1 MEKTFDAA
9 SAEAE
14 IFAKWEAI
22 DAFKAG
28 ANASREETFSIMIP
42 PPNVTGVLHMGHA
55 FNNTLQDILVRW
67 HRMRGFDTLWQP
79 GQDHAGIA
87 TQMVVERQL
96 AEAGNEGRKEL
107 GREKFLEKIWEWKE
121 ESGGTIV
128 NQLKR
133 LGASCDWSR
142 NRFTMDEGFHD
153 AVLKVF
159 VEMYNKDLIYK
170 GNRLVNW
177 DPKFETAISDLEV
190 ENIEVDGHMWHFKY
204 PLADGQTYTYVEKDE
219 DGNVTL
225 TEERDYIAI
234 ATTRPETMLG
244 DGAVAVS
251 PTDERY
257 APIVGKLCEIPVG
270 PKEHRRMIPIITDEY
285 PDPYFGSGSVKIT
298 GAHDFND
305 YAVAKRNNIP
315 MYNLLDTKGSMR
327 EDGRAYAEVATVA
340 MRIAEGAEDFDT
352 AKISSMNLVPD
363 EYRGLDRFDARKAVV
378 KDITDE
384 GLAVMI
390 TNDAGEAVPYVEN
403 KKIMQPFGD
412 RSKVVIEP
420 MLTDQWFVDTAQIV
434 QPAIDAVRSGE
445 TKILPE
451 QDAKVYFHWLEN
463 IEPWCISRQLWW
475 GHQIPVWYGPSV
487 EEVTNPEG
495 PSGQPVEFCASSE
508 TEAKEAAA
516 IFYSEKTER
525 DIRAYAAHE
534 RIEGVEREA
543 YGVGTDNG
551 VVTNVLIVRDPDVLD
566 TWFSSGLWPIGTLG
580 WPENTDE
587 LQKYFPTDVLIT
599 GFDIIFFWVARMMMM
614 QLAVVDQVPFHTVY
628 VHALVRDEKGKKMS
642 KSTGNVLDP
651 LELIDEYGAD
661 AVRFTLT
668 AMAAMG
674 RDLKLSTQ
682 RIEGYRNFGT
692 KLWNAARFAE
702 MNECK
707 PSADFDPSKVTQTVN
722 QWIVG
727 ETARALEG
735 FNTALEAYRFNDAAN
750 GLYAFVRGQVCDWYV
765 EFAKPLFQSDDA
777 AVVAETRATMA
788 WAIDQCLILLHP
800 IMPYITEQLWGDIE
814 ERPKMLVHADWP
826 EYTSAD
832 LATPTADA
840 ELRWVIGLIESIR
853 SVRVEMRVPAG
864 AKIPMV
870 QLQLDDIGKGALER
884 NVMLIKRMAR
894 IEDISEATDAPKGA
908 ITIAVEGGTFCLP
921 LADIIDV
928 DAENTRLSKAI
939 EKLTKE
945 VGGLKGK
952 LSNEKFTAKAPAAVV
967 EENRQRLVSAN
978 EEIEKLEA
986 AMKRLADLG

>member
-1 MEKTFDAA
+1 MPMEKTFDAA
-9 SAEAE
+9 SAEAD
-14 IFAKWEAI
+14 IFAKWEAMN
-22 DAFKAG
+22 AFEAG
-28 ANASREETFSIMIP
+28 ANASREETFTIMIP

-96 AEAGNEGRKEL
+96 AEAGNEGRKEM
-107 GREKFLEKIWEWKE
+107 GREKFLEKVWEWKE

-159 VEMYNKDLIYK
+159 VEMYNKGLIYK

-244 DGAVAVS
+244 DGAVAVHPS
-251 PTDERY
+251 DERY
-257 APIVGKLCEIPVG
+257 ASIVGKMVHLPLCD
-270 PKEHRRMIPIITDEY
+270 RLIPIITDEY
-285 PDPYFGSGSVKIT
+285 PDPNFGSGAVKIT

-305 YAVAKRNNIP
+305 YAVAKRNDIP
-315 MYNLLDTKGSMR
+315 MYPLMDVKGHM
-327 EDGRAYAEVATVA
+327 V
-340 MRIAEGAEDFDT
+340 EGS
-352 AKISSMNLVPD
+352 IVP
-363 EYRGLDRFDARKAVV
+363 EKYRGMERFDARKAIVA
-378 KDITDE
+378 DIDAL
-384 GLAVMI
+384 GLM
-390 TNDAGEAVPYVEN
+390 THVED

-420 MLTDQWFVDTAQIV
+420 MLTDQWFVDTKEIV

-475 GHQIPVWYGPSV
+475 GHQIPVWYDD
-487 EEVTNPEG
+487 EG
-495 PSGQPVEFCASSE
+495 NEYCAASE
-508 TEAKEAAA
+508 KEAIAA
-516 IFYSEKTER
+516 SGGKMLR
-525 DIRAYAAHE
+525 
-534 RIEGVEREA
+534 
-543 YGVGTDNG
+543 
-551 VVTNVLIVRDPDVLD
+551 RDPDVLD

-580 WPENTDE
+580 WPENTEE

-707 PSADFDPSKVTQTVN
+707 PSADFDPSEVTQTVN

-800 IMPYITEQLWGDIE
+800 IMPYITEQLWGDIA

-826 EYTSAD
+826 QYSSAD

-840 ELRWVIGLIESIR
+840 EMRWVIGLIESIR
-853 SVRVEMRVPAG
+853 SVRSEMRVPAG

-870 QLQLDDIGKGALER
+870 QLQLDDTGKGALER

-894 IEDISEATDAPKGA
+894 IEDISEASDAPKGA
-908 ITIAVEGGTFCLP
+908 ITIAVDGGTFCLP
-921 LADIIDV
+921 LADIIDI
-928 DAENTRLSKAI
+928 DAENARLSKAI

-945 VGGLKGK
+945 VGGIKGK

-967 EENRQRLVSAN
+967 EENRQRLASAI
-978 EEIEKLEA
+978 EEIGKLEA
-986 AMKRLADLG
+986 AKKRLADLG